1 MLSFPL
7 SLKSTFFYMYSI
19 IIIMKNIGFFL
30 SHKKIN
36 FFLQVAITF
45 FILLHCTFVFIFFHV
60 IFFSSFVFKHLSIL
74 FWWFFSV
81 YIPNFP
87 HLFLSAVFFLRCV
100 MTILCSV
107 MIFFSIPSSLSSLSL
122 DNSRWLSWHPLSI
135 LDFCFGSNSKMLLR
149 YLFNFSLFVY
159 FFSFFYFFLFNRFT
173 LYKILTLITFL
184 CSTFNL
190 SQTSWCRHF
199 IKLARSLCF
208 T

>member
-1 MLSFPL
+1 MFLSLKLLSFPL

-19 IIIMKNIGFFL
+19 IIIMKNIGVFL

-122 DNSRWLSWHPLSI
+122 DNSRWLS
-135 LDFCFGSNSKMLLR
+135 
-149 YLFNFSLFVY
+149 
-159 FFSFFYFFLFNRFT
+159 
-173 LYKILTLITFL
+173 
-184 CSTFNL
+184 
-190 SQTSWCRHF
+190 
-199 IKLARSLCF
+199 
-208 T
+208 

>member
-1 MLSFPL
+1 MFLSLKLLSFPL

-19 IIIMKNIGFFL
+19 IIIMKNIGVFL

-45 FILLHCTFVFIFFHV
+45 LYYCTVHLFSFFFHV

-81 YIPNFP
+81 YIPNFS
-87 HLFLSAVFFLRCV
+87 HLLLSAVFFLRCV

-122 DNSRWLSWHPLSI
+122 DNSRWLS
-135 LDFCFGSNSKMLLR
+135 
-149 YLFNFSLFVY
+149 
-159 FFSFFYFFLFNRFT
+159 
-173 LYKILTLITFL
+173 
-184 CSTFNL
+184 
-190 SQTSWCRHF
+190 
-199 IKLARSLCF
+199 
-208 T
+208 

>member
-1 MLSFPL
+1 MQSHFLYYCTVHLFSF
-7 SLKSTFFYMYSI
+7 
-19 IIIMKNIGFFL
+19 
-30 SHKKIN
+30 
-36 FFLQVAITF
+36 
-45 FILLHCTFVFIFFHV
+45 FFHV